1 MTTQK
6 TELLLTAVEE
16 MIKLNLGT
24 SELVVKGEM
33 DESIMIMYLLGV
45 RDDLE
50 KLRNELKTQITLDNY
65 RF

>member
-16 MIKLNLGT
+16 MLKLNLGT